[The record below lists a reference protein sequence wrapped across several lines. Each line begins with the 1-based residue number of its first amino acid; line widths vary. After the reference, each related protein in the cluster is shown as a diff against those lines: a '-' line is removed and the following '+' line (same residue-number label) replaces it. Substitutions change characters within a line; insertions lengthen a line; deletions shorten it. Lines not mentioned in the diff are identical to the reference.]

1 MALLV
6 LLLEAVVKLE
16 QAEAFEGGDL
26 RFLILELGALFTN
39 DDDVGETSSSLG
51 RTEVSSKVN
60 WLAAPSSPLPLLLHP
75 LVSLVEPGFVRGG
88 AGECAGV
95 GHGITIGDVGPDG
108 IRQGPAPNPSP
119 PPLLLSIGVCCCCSG
134 FGMKITEAKLSSDSM
149 LVSLCKLLS
158 LEESVVDS
166 VREESEKEPRLVN
179 ELAEATKKADCGSQK
194 EAKLLNNHS
203 SSAFA
208 CICWLA
214 VIPTKRVSEAQ
225 RTCGD
230 VVVLVKQPRFLRARA
245 EQ

>member
-1 MALLV
+1 MICCRVIFCTGGDDLAVIVVAAIVAGMALLV
-6 LLLEAVVKLE
+6 LLLEAVVELE

-60 WLAAPSSPLPLLLHP
+60 WLSSLAAPLSPLLLHP
-75 LVSLVEPGFVRGG
+75 LVSLEEPGFVRGG

-95 GHGITIGDVGPDG
+95 GQGITIGDVGPDG

-119 PPLLLSIGVCCCCSG
+119 PPLLLSICVCCCCSG

-158 LEESVVDS
+158 LEESVVHS

-179 ELAEATKKADCGSQK
+179 ELADAPKK
-194 EAKLLNNHS
+194 L
-203 SSAFA
+203 
-208 CICWLA
+208 I
-214 VIPTKRVSEAQ
+214 
-225 RTCGD
+225 
-230 VVVLVKQPRFLRARA
+230 VVLKKKLSY
-245 EQ
+245 